1 MRTDELDFELPPELI
16 AQVPPPQ
23 RGDSRLLH
31 YRRADRSIAHRT
43 FSDLPNLLRSGD
55 LLVFNDARVL
65 PARFMLVKA
74 TGGKVEGLHL
84 SESSPG
90 HWRVMLKNAG
100 NYTGTFSFAADASI
114 SARIARVVGGGE
126 YDIELNRPIPA
137 SELLERIGRMPLPPY
152 IRRDKDRDE
161 RDNLDRSRYQTVFAR
176 KNVAIAAPTAS
187 LHFSDSILGSLKS
200 RGVQST
206 FVTLH
211 VGMGT
216 FKPVT
221 ADDLD
226 AHEMHSERYSI
237 DATAAGAIS
246 RAKREHRRVI
256 AVGTTAARVLE
267 SQPGIAPLSQYSG
280 GGLGRGRVTNIE
292 GALSTK
298 QEPPPQPSPGVPGEG
313 EEAAA
318 IVPHE
323 GETRIFIRPP
333 YRWNYVDALITNF
346 HLPRSTLIALVAAM
360 TGLDEQR
367 RIYAVAIAERYR
379 FFSYGDAILIE

>member
-31 YRRADRSIAHRT
+31 YRRADRSIGHRT
-43 FSDLPNLLRSGD
+43 FSDLPGLLRAGD

-65 PARFMLVKA
+65 PARFMLMKP
-74 TGGKVEGLHL
+74 TGGKVEGLYL
-84 SESSPG
+84 SEQAPG

-100 NYTGTFSFAADASI
+100 SYAGRLTFAMDESI
-114 SARIARVVGGGE
+114 TARIVNVLGGGE
-126 YDIELNRPIPA
+126 YDIELTSPIAA

-161 RDNLDRSRYQTVFAR
+161 RDDLDRSRYQTVFAA
-176 KNVAIAAPTAS
+176 KNVAVAAPTAS
-187 LHFSDSILGSLKS
+187 LHFSDSILESLKS
-200 RGVQST
+200 RGVKST

-226 AHEMHSERYSI
+226 VHEMHSERYSI
-237 DATAAGAIS
+237 DHAAARAIS
-246 RAKREHRRVI
+246 LAKREKRRVI

-267 SQPGIAPLSQYSG
+267 SQLSISSLHQYSG
-280 GGLGRGRVTNIE
+280 GGLGRGPITNTE
-292 GALSTK
+292 AALSTK
-298 QEPPPQPSPGVPGEG
+298 REPPPQPSPRALGEG
-313 EEAAA
+313 EEEAE

-333 YRWNYVDALITNF
+333 YRWKYVDALITNF

-367 RIYAVAIAERYR
+367 RIYAAAIAERYR
-379 FFSYGDAILIE
+379 FFSYGDAMLIE